1 MQSFTLSRPGSVD
14 AACAAAAGPG
24 AAFIAGGTDLMQLMK
39 QEVERPSHLVDLDG
53 VLSDTVEVRQDGL
66 RIGAL
71 ARMSDVAAHP
81 EVRRSYR
88 AISEALLS
96 AASPQIR
103 NMGTIGGNLLQ
114 RTRCN
119 YFRDPGFAAC
129 NKRSPGSGCAAIH
142 GENRLL
148 GVFGNSANCIAT
160 HPSDLPVVLAALN
173 ATVALQGPGGAR
185 RSVEIGDFY
194 RLPGDTPQSETGPA
208 ARRADRRH
216 RGAGQRRGTQFA
228 LSQAAR
234 PRELR
239 VRAGFLRRRAG
250 GARRRDPRH
259 PAGARRRRAKAVAAA
274 ARRGVAARRTGKQ
287 RCLRRGGGARRRR
300 RAACQPECVQ
310 GEAGAARRAARA
322 TDRDGVRRSS

>member
-1 MQSFTLSRPGSVD
+1 MQSFSLTRPAGVD
-14 AACAAAAGPG
+14 AACAAAAGAD

-39 QEVERPSHLVDLDG
+39 QEVERPTHLIDLDG
-53 VLSDTVEVRQDGL
+53 VLSDAVEVRQDGL

-81 EVRRSYR
+81 EVRRNYP

-173 ATVALQGPGGAR
+173 ATIALQGPGGAQ

-194 RLPGDTPQSETGPA
+194 RLPGDTPQAETVLQPGELIVAIEVPASAA
-208 ARRADRRH
+208 ARRSHYLKLRDR
-216 RGAGQRRGTQFA
+216 ASFEFA
-228 LSQAAR
+228 LVSCAVALEVR
-234 PRELR
+234 DGAMRDVRLALGGVAPKPWRLPRVEASLQD
-239 VRAGFLRRRAG
+239 G
-250 GARRRDPRH
+250 
-259 PAGARRRRAKAVAAA
+259 PASNDAFVAAA
-274 ARRGVAARRTGKQ
+274 ARVGEGAQPASQNAFKVKLAQ
-287 RCLRRGGGARRRR
+287 RAVLRALQ
-300 RAACQPECVQ
+300 AV
-310 GEAGAARRAARA
+310 
-322 TDRDGVRRSS
+322 TT

>member
-1 MQSFTLSRPGSVD
+1 MQNFTLTRPASVD
-14 AACAAAAGPG
+14 AACAAAAG
-24 AAFIAGGTDLMQLMK
+24 ADTAFIAGGTDLIQLTK
-39 QEVERPSHLVDLDG
+39 QEVERPTHLVDLDG
-53 VLSDTVEVRQDGL
+53 VLSDAVEVRQEGL

-81 EVRRSYR
+81 EVRRNYR

-148 GVFGNSANCIAT
+148 GVFGTSASCIAT
-160 HPSDLPVVLAALN
+160 HPSDLPVVLAAFN
-173 ATVALQGPGGAR
+173 ATIELQGPGGAQ

-194 RLPGDTPQSETGPA
+194 RLPGDTPQTETVLQPGELIVAVRVPASAA
-208 ARRADRRH
+208 ARNSHYLKLRDRASFE
-216 RGAGQRRGTQFA
+216 FA
-228 LSQAAR
+228 LVSCAVALDAR
-234 PRELR
+234 DGAVRDIRLALGGVAHKPWRLPRVEASLQDGP
-239 VRAGFLRRRAG
+239 VSNDAF
-250 GARRRDPRH
+250 
-259 PAGARRRRAKAVAAA
+259 VAAA
-274 ARRGVAARRTGKQ
+274 SRVGEGAQPASQNAFKVKLAQRAVLRALQTVAA
-287 RCLRRGGGARRRR
+287 
-300 RAACQPECVQ
+300 
-310 GEAGAARRAARA
+310 
-322 TDRDGVRRSS
+322 